1 MEDEGINL
9 KDIPERYVTLEMCFE
24 AVRHNPLS
32 LEFIPESLVNEDL
45 CREAMKKGGTL
56 LCFCM
61 PEGKIR
67 EMCFGIVNHS

>member
-9 KDIPERYVTLEMCFE
+9 KDIPERYVTLEMCFG
-24 AVRHNPLS
+24 AVSNNPLS
-32 LEFIPESLVNEDL
+32 LEFVPESLVNEDL

-61 PEGKIR
+61 PEGIIR
-67 EMCFGIVNHS
+67 EMCFKIVNQS